1 MFVTENKHT
10 LPIKLN
16 LELVYKNIGH
26 GAVVLTKDDVEC
38 RGSTF
43 NLGGKIHDGVITY
56 DITTVLVL
64 VEVGKDKVVNLE
76 DNPRVDRQ
84 GDSVLMD
91 WMHLCSKHTSLS
103 SVRKYP

>member
-1 MFVTENKHT
+1 MTA
-10 LPIKLN
+10 IRRLN
-16 LELVYKNIGH
+16 LELVYRDIGQ

-64 VEVGKDKVVNLE
+64 VEVGENKGQPFWRN
-76 DNPRVDRQ
+76 
-84 GDSVLMD
+84 
-91 WMHLCSKHTSLS
+91 
-103 SVRKYP
+103 